1 MPISA
6 GRRDRRGAGRRA
18 RARSTLRRKNGRGSG
33 YRRWRLVQWMGM
45 VFLSTA
51 VSRVTDAWAK
61 DTLEGGCYGAAS
73 GAPLGFG
80 KSAGVPVTF
89 FGAIGEKLFD

>member
-1 MPISA
+1 
-6 GRRDRRGAGRRA
+6 
-18 RARSTLRRKNGRGSG
+18 
-33 YRRWRLVQWMGM
+33 MGM

-61 DTLEGGCYGAAS
+61 DTLEGGGYGAAG

-80 KSAGVPVTF
+80 EAAGVPVPF
-89 FGAIGEKLFD
+89 FGAIGKKLFD

>member
-1 MPISA
+1 
-6 GRRDRRGAGRRA
+6 
-18 RARSTLRRKNGRGSG
+18 
-33 YRRWRLVQWMGM
+33 M

-51 VSRVTDAWAK
+51 VLRVADAWAK
-61 DTLEGGCYGAAS
+61 DTLEGGGYGAAG

-80 KSAGVPVTF
+80 EAAGVPVTF

>member
-1 MPISA
+1 
-6 GRRDRRGAGRRA
+6 
-18 RARSTLRRKNGRGSG
+18 
-33 YRRWRLVQWMGM
+33 MG
-45 VFLSTA
+45 TA
-51 VSRVTDAWAK
+51 ISRVADAWAK
-61 DTLEGGCYGAAS
+61 DTLEGRCYGTAG